1 MPSPDPPITADM
13 SRRARLLAFVL
24 LVALAAAV
32 AGIAGGSVLPAL
44 GVPDLYGVAV
54 TSAAGAA
61 VIASFWVLLGDGFD
75 DRGYLVPA
83 RVGSDT
89 AVVVASALFV
99 AAALIVAMDAAGVV
113 DGSVRAGESFVAAG
127 PRLVATA
134 GGVGAGLYAFYRRNR
149 ARFD

>member
-1 MPSPDPPITADM
+1 MPSLDPPITADM
-13 SRRARLLAFVL
+13 SRRARLLAFVC
-24 LVALAAAV
+24 LVALAAAT

-44 GVPDLYGVAV
+44 GIPDLYGVAV

-61 VIASFWVLLGDGFD
+61 VIASYWVLLGDGFD
-75 DRGYLVPA
+75 DVGYLVTS
-83 RVGSDT
+83 RVGSD
-89 AVVVASALFV
+89 AVAVIASALLV
-99 AAALIVAMDAAGVV
+99 ATALIVVMDAAGVV

-149 ARFD
+149 ARFG

>member
-1 MPSPDPPITADM
+1 MPSLDPPTTADM
-13 SRRARLLAFVL
+13 SRRVRLVAFVC
-24 LVALAAAV
+24 LVALAAAT

-44 GVPDLYGVAV
+44 GIPDLYGVAV

-61 VIASFWVLLGDGFD
+61 VIASYWVLLGDGFD
-75 DRGYLVPA
+75 DVGYLVTA
-83 RVGSDT
+83 RVGSD
-89 AVVVASALFV
+89 AVAVIASALLV

-149 ARFD
+149 ARFG